1 MCDTVPVAKRT
12 TAAIPPRQDDYIRQV
27 LTMTNENQKEL
38 MESELEKVSG
48 GLIRRREL
56 KPKDQPKS
64 AEDNLKNPE
73 GSERKFSKE

>member
-1 MCDTVPVAKRT
+1 
-12 TAAIPPRQDDYIRQV
+12 
-27 LTMTNENQKEL
+27 MTNENQKEL
-38 MESELEKVSG
+38 LESELEKVSG

-56 KPKDQPKS
+56 KPKDKPKS

>member
-12 TAAIPPRQDDYIRQV
+12 TAAIPPRQDDYIRKV

-56 KPKDQPKS
+56 KPKDKPKS

-73 GSERKFSKE
+73 RSERKFSKE

>member
-12 TAAIPPRQDDYIRQV
+12 TAAIPPRQDDYIRKV
-27 LTMTNENQKEL
+27 LGLDMDSEL
-38 MESELEKVSG
+38 DMESELEMVSG

-56 KPKDQPKS
+56 KPKDKPKS

>member
-12 TAAIPPRQDDYIRQV
+12 TAAIPPRQDDYIREV

-56 KPKDQPKS
+56 KPKGKPKDKPK
-64 AEDNLKNPE
+64 EE
-73 GSERKFSKE
+73 SKG